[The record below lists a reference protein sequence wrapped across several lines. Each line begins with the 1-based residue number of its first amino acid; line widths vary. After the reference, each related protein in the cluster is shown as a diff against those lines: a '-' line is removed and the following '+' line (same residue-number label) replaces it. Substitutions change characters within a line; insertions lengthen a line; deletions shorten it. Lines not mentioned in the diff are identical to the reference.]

1 MSLSRAETKNLRAL
15 QTKKG
20 RRLSGRF
27 IAEGVR
33 LLEEALHFQ
42 IRPARVYWAPSLLSD
57 RGAKLLDN
65 FRKSGVMVTQ
75 ISAAELGRIA
85 DTETSQGIVAVFIT
99 PTVKS
104 GELALSRERNV
115 LLCENISDPGNLGT
129 LIRSAV
135 AFAFDPVVL
144 VGKCAE
150 PFSPKVVRASVGA
163 IFGTTV
169 AEVAVDQII
178 TYARHGGFALIVAG
192 ARGSERMEHALS
204 NLTGGPVMLA
214 IGSEADGLSEAIT
227 GAADKL
233 VRISHTDQV
242 ESLNAAIAG
251 SILMKQC
258 YDQRTQRKP

>member
-1 MSLSRAETKNLRAL
+1 L

-33 LLEEALHFQ
+33 LLEEALRFRV
-42 IRPARVYWAPSLLSD
+42 RPAHVYWAPSLLSE
-57 RGAKLLDN
+57 RGTQLLED
-65 FRKSGVMVTQ
+65 FRKSGAMVTQ

-99 PTVKS
+99 PIVKS
-104 GELALSRERNV
+104 GELALSAKRNV

-135 AFAFDPVVL
+135 AFDFDPVVL
-144 VGKCAE
+144 VGDCAE

-169 AEVAVDQII
+169 AEAAADQIVPC
-178 TYARHGGFALIVAG
+178 ARQGGFALIAAG
-192 ARGSERMEHALS
+192 PQGSERMEHALG
-204 NLTGGPVMLA
+204 NLLGGPVMLA
-214 IGSEADGLSEAIT
+214 IGSEAEGLSEAIT

>member
-33 LLEEALHFQ
+33 LLEEALRFRV
-42 IRPARVYWAPSLLSD
+42 RPAHVYWAPSLLSE
-57 RGAKLLDN
+57 RGEMLIDH

-99 PTVKS
+99 PIVKS
-104 GELALSRERNV
+104 GELALSAKRNA

-144 VGKCAE
+144 VGECAE

-163 IFGTTV
+163 IFGVTV
-169 AEVAVDQII
+169 VEATADQMI
-178 TYARHGGFALIVAG
+178 TCSKESGLTLIAAG
-192 ARGSERMEHALS
+192 THGSERMEHALS
-204 NLTGGPVMLA
+204 NLPGGPVMLA

>member
-1 MSLSRAETKNLRAL
+1 LSLSRAETKNLRAL

-20 RRLSGRF
+20 RRQSGRF

-33 LLEEALHFQ
+33 LLEEALRF
-42 IRPARVYWAPSLLSD
+42 RVSPAHVYWAPSLLSE
-57 RGAKLLDN
+57 RGTQLLDN
-65 FRKSGVMVTQ
+65 LRKSGAMVTQ

-85 DTETSQGIVAVFIT
+85 DTETSQGIVAVFVT

-104 GELALSRERNV
+104 GELALSSHRNV

-144 VGKCAE
+144 AGECAE

-169 AEVAVDQII
+169 AEVTADQIV
-178 TYARHGGFALIVAG
+178 TCAQHDGFALIAAG
-192 ARGSERMEHALS
+192 TQGSEHMEHALS
-204 NLTGGPVMLA
+204 NLPGGPVMLA
-214 IGSEADGLSEAIT
+214 IGSEADGLSETIT
-227 GAADKL
+227 GAADRL
-233 VRISHTDQV
+233 VRINHTDQV

>member
-1 MSLSRAETKNLRAL
+1 LSLSRAETKNLRAL

-33 LLEEALHFQ
+33 LLEEALRF
-42 IRPARVYWAPSLLSD
+42 RAKPVRVYGAPSLLSE
-57 RGAKLLDN
+57 RGAQLLDRY
-65 FRKSGVMVTQ
+65 RKSGAMVTQ
-75 ISAAELGRIA
+75 ISATELGRIA
-85 DTETSQGIVAVFIT
+85 GTETSQGVVAVFIT
-99 PTVKS
+99 PMVKS
-104 GELALSRERNV
+104 GELALSPQRNV

-144 VGKCAE
+144 VGECAE
-150 PFSPKVVRASVGA
+150 PFSPKVVRASAGA
-163 IFGTTV
+163 IFGITV
-169 AEVAVDQII
+169 AEAAADRII
-178 TYARHGGFALIVAG
+178 DHARNSGLALIAAG
-192 ARGSERMEHALS
+192 TEGCESMEHALS
-204 NLTGGPVMLA
+204 SLSGDTMMLA
-214 IGSEADGLSEAIT
+214 VGSEAKGLSEAIT

-233 VRISHTDQV
+233 VRISHSDQV

-258 YDQRTQRKP
+258 YDRKTQRKP

>member
-1 MSLSRAETKNLRAL
+1 M

-20 RRLSGRF
+20 RRQSGRF

-33 LLEEALHFQ
+33 LLEEALRF
-42 IRPARVYWAPSLLSD
+42 RVSPAHVYWAPSLVSE
-57 RGAKLLDN
+57 RGTQLLDDL
-65 FRKSGVMVTQ
+65 RKSGAMVTQ

-99 PTVKS
+99 PIVKS

-178 TYARHGGFALIVAG
+178 TCARHDGFALIAAG
-192 ARGSERMEHALS
+192 TQGSERMEHALG
-204 NLTGGPVMLA
+204 NLPGGPVMLT
-214 IGSEADGLSEAIT
+214 IGSEADGLSETIT

-233 VRISHTDQV
+233 VRINHTDQV